1 MNIEEAQ
8 IINQK
13 IRVLHVDDE
22 ELQLITLK
30 NTLELINKDIIVES
44 ERDGS
49 KAIEKIKDNDYDIIL
64 LDYFMPVYNGLEIAG
79 RIREIS
85 NIPII
90 LYTIQDIKD
99 ISEKSFNI
107 GINDYFKKDLENNYV
122 LLEKKIISLVKKNR
136 TEKIFN
142 KILQNVTDSILILNE
157 RFKIIFYNE
166 QFINKYKED
175 DIIGKSIINLIDD
188 LHKESFRKYLLNNDD
203 NFIELVIENSKKIK
217 YSVEIYKSTI
227 NINDKFTILN
237 IKNVA
242 DSIMKSSI
250 DHTSDDR
257 FNAIAEMSPDAI
269 MTINMWGYITYINNA
284 FSKLTGFPE
293 NEVVGKHML
302 RIPTMAGRNLKPYL
316 DLVKSFFSGNF
327 STRSFEFPYSR
338 KDGSSGIGD
347 AYLNIIQVNGK
358 RELIAILKDITERK
372 KKEEEYQNIFK
383 TSPEGIIHLDLSGK
397 IKDINSSGLQILEIN
412 SSKYIGKSIFELD
425 NELEQDINFKQIY
438 DDLINNKYVE
448 PFEIEQKYDK
458 KVKYI
463 EINVGLIK
471 TLDEVLGIQVVLRD
485 ITQQK
490 MIEQERIA
498 YTEKLETLVQERTN
512 QIVDNEKMIAV
523 AKVSSMIAHD
533 LKGPLQVIQNTLY
546 LLEHKPENQEM
557 YLTYIRTAVKQANDL
572 IEEMREKGKK
582 TPLSLEYVNLN
593 KLIDES
599 LIQVKVSENVSFET
613 IIRCE
618 KEIRLDKSKFIRVFN
633 NLFKN
638 AIEAMP
644 EGGKITI
651 LGEEKD
657 DYISIKIMDTGV
669 GIPQDKLNTLFR
681 PFQSTKAKGMGLGL
695 TFCKNTI
702 EAHGG
707 NISVDSELG
716 KGTTFTITI
725 PMSIEEEINN
735 QYIDVINIK
744 DTLME

>member
-203 NFIELVIENSKKIK
+203 NFIEVVIENSKKIK
-217 YSVEIYKSTI
+217 YNVEIYKSTI

-448 PFEIEQKYDK
+448 PFEIKQKYDK